1 MKVKETLKAELD
13 ALMQDLVAKIDTT
26 SPFLSVNEVFDLARA
41 QGVFNPNKYIYSED
55 EATLLDMLTYSLGLS
70 KLYEEYLKE
79 NPEAGIECVN
89 GLIIEFMKR
98 MWGLEKVQTL
108 AGGVNVHLD
117 KWTLGTKN

>member
-26 SPFLSVNEVFDLARA
+26 SPSLSVNEVFDLARV

-79 NPEAGIECVN
+79 NPAAGIECVN

-98 MWGLEKVQTL
+98 MWGLEKIQTL

-117 KWTLGTKN
+117 K

>member
-1 MKVKETLKAELD
+1 MRVALMKVKETLKAELD

-26 SPFLSVNEVFDLARA
+26 SPSLSVNEVFDLARA

-70 KLYEEYLKE
+70 KLYEESLKE
-79 NPEAGIECVN
+79 NAAASIECVN

-98 MWGLEKVQTL
+98 MWGLEKIQTL
-108 AGGVNVHLD
+108 VGGVNVHLD
-117 KWTLGTKN
+117 K

>member
-26 SPFLSVNEVFDLARA
+26 SPSLSVNEVFDLARA

-98 MWGLEKVQTL
+98 MWGLEKIQTL

-117 KWTLGTKN
+117 K